1 MLLLIEDHQIKLGVL
16 KIALS
21 GHTQRLE
28 EGEAG
33 NHLESCGSSPDK
45 STNRNKSGNKS
56 EKGERN

>member
-28 EGEAG
+28 EREAG

-45 STNRNKSGNKS
+45 SANRNKS